1 VNILLIQLKRIG
13 DLILTTPAIAAL
25 RERFPE
31 AKLTLVISR
40 ECASLVPAI
49 IGIDQV
55 LIMRRNLA
63 DTRDFFSVARKKF
76 DYCIDFTRNDR
87 SAFLAFLSRARKR
100 IVSYRVKRRS
110 RFRRGAYNEFVQHR
124 MRDMHTIDY
133 NLSLLEPLGIRDVS
147 PPLQLSLP
155 VSAHETANALRRQ
168 ARIDDPFVVFHPGSA
183 RTEKFW
189 QPDRWADV
197 ILHATSHFGVNA
209 VLTGGTSALEKAHLA
224 EIEAKL
230 PRPEKNSAASIIDLS
245 GKMDLLTLAALIAQA
260 RLLVTVD
267 TAPMHFAAATG
278 TPQVIL
284 FGPTNPFHWHPRQSP
299 ALILQGESGSPLS
312 QFVSKQARLPMK
324 LISTRAVID
333 AMNALLSAPAAQ
345 AL

>member
-1 VNILLIQLKRIG
+1 
-13 DLILTTPAIAAL
+13 
-25 RERFPE
+25 
-31 AKLTLVISR
+31 
-40 ECASLVPAI
+40 
-49 IGIDQV
+49 
-55 LIMRRNLA
+55 
-63 DTRDFFSVARKKF
+63 
-76 DYCIDFTRNDR
+76 
-87 SAFLAFLSRARKR
+87 
-100 IVSYRVKRRS
+100 
-110 RFRRGAYNEFVQHR
+110 

-155 VSAHETANALRRQ
+155 ATAHEKANALRRH

-230 PRPEKNSAASIIDLS
+230 PRPEKNSAPSIIDLS

-299 ALILQGESGSPLS
+299 ALILQGESGSPLP